1 MEKNKP
7 KIEKNKTQL
16 VKVCCT
22 FVREMCHLDRKSCAV
37 VFKWLGEQVRWNRC
51 RTAKLRKWV
60 TLLYSILAATVKLSH
75 IISGKYLMY
84 ESDSRPFLFKSF
96 CETVAVQGSNRWVT
110 YSKGSRDTHTP
121 ALFRSKPAGA
131 VHLVWFERIARPLVL
146 RRTRMPSVSLLF
158 HQGQPSPVVPSTH

>member
-7 KIEKNKTQL
+7 EIEKNKTQL
-16 VKVCCT
+16 VKVCST

-37 VFKWLGEQVRWNRC
+37 VFKWLGEQVKWNRC
-51 RTAKLRKWV
+51 QTAKLRKCV
-60 TLLYSILAATVKLSH
+60 TLLYSILAATVKMSH
-75 IISGKYLMY
+75 IVSGKYLTY

-96 CETVAVQGSNRWVT
+96 CETVAVHGSNRWVT
-110 YSKGSRDTHTP
+110 YSKGSQVPCLEPNPQAQRH
-121 ALFRSKPAGA
+121 
-131 VHLVWFERIARPLVL
+131 IARPLVL